1 MVFHR
6 FDSGWEWFFA
16 LFSAPASGDFCGG
29 FFFIAASSALSS
41 RTAMSSPST
50 NFRRLPAAFRASS
63 FLATMTAND
72 EELVSINRLPFRRR
86 SSSTG
91 RTVWPSRSRRV
102 SVATFARRWSPLNNG
117 DERWVDSTLWRAW
130 LWGYGRAKG
139 AVRSKAEPWNEQ
151 CGWRRAVR
159 VAAGNDFHALAHV
172 AT

>member
-50 NFRRLPAAFRASS
+50 NFRRLPAAFRAAS

-130 LWGYGRAKG
+130 LWQSQRCSAFQGRAL
-139 AVRSKAEPWNEQ
+139 E
-151 CGWRRAVR
+151 RAVR